1 MAGTMSQIPPRNGG
15 GGGLR
20 RSFSTKDLRGRG
32 TMRRSFSDNHLLSNK
47 AAAPSIKAAM
57 NVRPKLKNSRSH
69 SGLFNLQLSGAMIP
83 ETLKSFLFDPE
94 TSKPM
99 SMDDVRDHE
108 IEMPEVKKR
117 GNWVKMIVEL
127 GSKWKGTR
135 SEDVESYIGGDD
147 DVEGLCDVE
156 YDEDEDEGEQV
167 VIDRD
172 TFSSLLRYISW
183 SDAKLFSQLAFLCNM
198 AYVIADMKVIKQRK
212 ESSSMNLSFTDD
224 I

>member
-1 MAGTMSQIPPRNGG
+1 MSQVPPRSGG
-15 GGGLR
+15 GGVAGLR
-20 RSFSTKDLRGRG
+20 RSFSTKDLSRRGA
-32 TMRRSFSDNHLLSNK
+32 MRRSFSDNHLLSNK
-47 AAAPSIKAAM
+47 AGSSIKAAM

-69 SGLFNLQLSGAMIP
+69 SGLFNLQLSGAAMIP

-94 TSKPM
+94 TSKSM
-99 SMDDVRDHE
+99 SMEEEVGDRDHE
-108 IEMPEVKKR
+108 IEVPEVKKR

-135 SEDVESYIGGDD
+135 NGDVESYVGRDD
-147 DVEGLCDVE
+147 DVEGVCEVE

-172 TFSSLLRYISW
+172 TFSSLLRYVSW

-198 AYVIADMKVIKQRK
+198 AYVIPDMKVR
-212 ESSSMNLSFTDD
+212 
-224 I
+224 